1 MLTNWASVL
10 CKLVNKVHMALS
22 NIRQKLNTK
31 LCLIRQRYPK
41 YDEFFKS
48 LEDNGTFVLNCENE
62 RTSINDVTNVETLE
76 TQNETG
82 VDVKQENYLSFL
94 NFMAEFRK
102 FKLSQDASEEEPT
115 VEKEQV
121 TDEPLSQVPEEQDKD
136 SPWLF
141 DSYSANLKKP
151 NDLHVSKNYVS
162 RIYFTLIT
170 RLFYMFPEQ

>member
-1 MLTNWASVL
+1 
-10 CKLVNKVHMALS
+10 MALS

-48 LEDNGTFVLNCENE
+48 LEDNGTFVLSCEVD
-62 RTSINDVTNVETLE
+62 RTNSVNQVPSIETPLE
-76 TQNETG
+76 TQNETD

-102 FKLSQDASEEEPT
+102 FKLSQDASEEPIA
-115 VEKEQV
+115 EKEEEG
-121 TDEPLSQVPEEQDKD
+121 TDEPLSEVPEEQDKD

-151 NDLHVSKNYVS
+151 NVSK
-162 RIYFTLIT
+162 I
-170 RLFYMFPEQ
+170 